1 MLSFLPTYWFPQ
13 LTDLQPEFLRERGI
27 TLLLL
32 DFDNTMLPY
41 TTDEPTPELL
51 DWLNH
56 PENALEE
63 LRRFLQTQGYEPN
76 SRRQRVPTF
85 SERYGVPCVL
95 RAVKP
100 RTRGIRTA
108 MRRFSAQKAETALVG
123 DQTYTDVLGANL
135 AGITSLQVRSI
146 HNHTIWL
153 KLRHVLELPCLWMA
167 RKRRVEV

>member
-51 DWLNH
+51 DWLKRMQ
-56 PENALEE
+56 AAGIRLCIVS
-63 LRRFLQTQGYEPN
+63 N

-108 MRRFSAQKAETALVG
+108 MRRFSAEKAETALVG

-135 AGITSLQVRSI
+135 AGISSLQVRSI

>member
-1 MLSFLPTYWFPQ
+1 MLSFLPKYWFPK
-13 LTDLQPEFLRERGI
+13 LTDIPPEFLQERGI

-51 DWLNH
+51 AWM
-56 PENALEE
+56 E
-63 LRRFLQTQGYEPN
+63 RTQAAGIRLCIVSN
-76 SRRQRVPTF
+76 SHRQRVPNF
-85 SERYGVPCVL
+85 SAQYGVPCVL

-100 RTRGIRTA
+100 RTRGIHAA
-108 MRRFSAQKAETALVG
+108 MRQFSAAKAETALVG

-167 RKRRVEV
+167 KRRRVNV

>member
-51 DWLNH
+51 DWLGRMQ
-56 PENALEE
+56 AAGIRLCIVS
-63 LRRFLQTQGYEPN
+63 N

>member
-51 DWLNH
+51 DWLKRMQ
-56 PENALEE
+56 AAGVRLCIVS
-63 LRRFLQTQGYEPN
+63 N

-108 MRRFSAQKAETALVG
+108 MQRFSAQKAETALVG

-153 KLRHVLELPCLWMA
+153 KLRHILELPCLWMA
-167 RKRRVEV
+167 RKRRVEA

>member
-51 DWLNH
+51 DWLKRMQ
-56 PENALEE
+56 AAGVRLCIVS
-63 LRRFLQTQGYEPN
+63 N

-167 RKRRVEV
+167 RKRRVEA

>member
-51 DWLNH
+51 DWLKRMQ
-56 PENALEE
+56 AAGIRLCIVS
-63 LRRFLQTQGYEPN
+63 N

>member
-51 DWLNH
+51 DWLKRMQ
-56 PENALEE
+56 AAGIRLCIVS
-63 LRRFLQTQGYEPN
+63 N

-108 MRRFSAQKAETALVG
+108 MRRFSAEKAETALAG

>member
-13 LTDLQPEFLRERGI
+13 LTELRPEFLQERGI

-51 DWLNH
+51 AWMERMRAAGIRLCIVS
-56 PENALEE
+56 
-63 LRRFLQTQGYEPN
+63 N
-76 SRRQRVPTF
+76 SHRQRVPNF
-85 SERYGVPCVL
+85 SAQYDIPCVL

-108 MRRFSAQKAETALVG
+108 MQQFSASKAETALVG

-153 KLRHVLELPCLWMA
+153 KLRHVLELPFLWMA
-167 RKRRVEV
+167 RKRRVES

>member
-51 DWLNH
+51 DWLKRMQ
-56 PENALEE
+56 AAGVRLCIVS
-63 LRRFLQTQGYEPN
+63 N

>member
-51 DWLNH
+51 DWLKRMQ
-56 PENALEE
+56 AAGVRLCIVS
-63 LRRFLQTQGYEPN
+63 N

-108 MRRFSAQKAETALVG
+108 MRRFSAEKAETALVG

>member
-51 DWLNH
+51 DWLKRMQ
-56 PENALEE
+56 AAGIRLCIVS
-63 LRRFLQTQGYEPN
+63 N

-108 MRRFSAQKAETALVG
+108 MRRFSAEKAETALVG

>member
-13 LTDLQPEFLRERGI
+13 LTDLQPEFLRECGI

-51 DWLNH
+51 DWLGRMQ
-56 PENALEE
+56 AVGIRLCIVS
-63 LRRFLQTQGYEPN
+63 N

-108 MRRFSAQKAETALVG
+108 MRRFSAEKAETALVG